1 MQIAAA
7 AVLAP
12 GDEAIIFDP
21 VDLMFGVSIGM
32 AGGKAIYYPCQKHG
46 GHWDFSDLEGYIT
59 PENADALLVQSA

>member
-46 GHWDFSDLEGYIT
+46 GHWDFPI
-59 PENADALLVQSA
+59 